1 MYIRRVK
8 ACIQLAKICHGRIND
23 ARCIIRKQFFSDLL
37 YQIDLPYV
45 SQITCVQTVKPK
57 ALLLPVFQYSRNII
71 RQIMECIIFKRAA
84 CVRGKHRGWQ
94 DHRFDPAC

>member
-57 ALLLPVFQYSRNII
+57 ALLFPVFQYSRNII
-71 RQIMECIIFKRAA
+71 RQIMELVDGN
-84 CVRGKHRGWQ
+84 VRLDTSYAGGA
-94 DHRFDPAC
+94 RFVVEWPQ